1 MADDKKQCFIITPIG
16 GDNDPIRRHIEGI
29 IDAVIVP
36 ALGEKYNIVVAHR
49 IYEPGLITQQV
60 IGEVC
65 KADLVIANLTN
76 RNPNVMYELSFRHS
90 LGKPAITIAEKGT
103 QLPSDIVME
112 RTIFYEN
119 DAKGVLE
126 LREKIVSAENEI
138 DFSKK
143 AGPIYDVLA
152 QINAEDQVLDGLR
165 KEKSDKETD
174 AFDLIIR
181 KLNSMEQDIKKIKE
195 DTRNELP
202 YISSADFNSMK
213 NDYNFMRGI
222 NEIKVSDEVRKIL
235 TKEYDI
241 NHIDPINQK

>member
-1 MADDKKQCFIITPIG
+1 M
-16 GDNDPIRRHIEGI
+16 
-29 IDAVIVP
+29 
-36 ALGEKYNIVVAHR
+36 
-49 IYEPGLITQQV
+49 
-60 IGEVC
+60 
-65 KADLVIANLTN
+65 
-76 RNPNVMYELSFRHS
+76 
-90 LGKPAITIAEKGT
+90 
-103 QLPSDIVME
+103 
-112 RTIFYEN
+112 
-119 DAKGVLE
+119 
-126 LREKIVSAENEI
+126 
-138 DFSKK
+138 
-143 AGPIYDVLA
+143 A

-235 TKEYDI
+235 SKEYDI
-241 NHIDPINQK
+241 NHSDPVNQK